1 MASDNNSKS
10 ILDSRPILIIAN
22 SSWYISHYRSLLL
35 EKISINN
42 KLITMAPIDGSSSKL
57 SENSIFIP
65 WRIYRSN
72 DLNLLSLILS
82 LIKMLL
88 LVRAIKPKLIH
99 SHTLKTNLLSSF
111 VSFLYGIPIIFSF
124 AGMGRLSKSR
134 GVKLLSFKIILNLI
148 SYFAVRQ
155 RNSRF
160 TWGINS
166 SKSFLI
172 FQNPL
177 DLEMFNKYV
186 PNLSHKYKKLIPG
199 SGLPINY
206 FQQNLIERN
215 NRWIINNPKKNI
227 RFNSISL
234 IYCGRLIKSKGIY
247 IFLEILKDNP
257 SFNGIIFGSIDPSSN
272 DSITDEELKEILK
285 KYKNVEYA
293 GHKAEPLINLNEE
306 FPIVLVP
313 SNYGEG
319 VSRTILESL
328 SLKIPLICSKKA
340 LSGIFNNNQLYS
352 VDKNVSEEYYKKIL
366 LIIDNYKNNLLIKKL
381 NNGYNKVKENFSEND
396 IVDSTLSLYSKL
408 LNSNNNSY
416 LTKKNKNES
425 FWLAQ

>member
-1 MASDNNSKS
+1 MTTDNNLRS
-10 ILDSRPILIIAN
+10 ILNSRPILIIAN

-35 EKISINN
+35 EKISIKN

-57 SENSIFIP
+57 SEKSIFIP

-82 LIKMLL
+82 FIKMLL

-111 VSFLYGIPIIFSF
+111 VSFLYGIPIVFSF
-124 AGMGRLSKSR
+124 AGMGRLSKSK
-134 GVKLLSFKIILNLI
+134 GLKLIFLKIILNLI

-160 TWGINS
+160 SWGINS

-177 DLEMFNKYV
+177 DIKMFNKYV
-186 PNLSHKYKKLIPG
+186 PNLSNKFKKLIPG
-199 SGLPINY
+199 SGLPMNY
-206 FQQNLIERN
+206 FEQNLLLRKN
-215 NRWIINNPKKNI
+215 KWINDHFKDTKL
-227 RFNSISL
+227 NSITL

-247 IFLEILKDNP
+247 IFLEILKNNP
-257 SFNGIIFGSIDPSSN
+257 SFKGIIFGSIDPSSD
-272 DSITDEELKEILK
+272 DSIKEEELKEISK
-285 KYKNVEYA
+285 KYKNVVYA
-293 GHKAEPLINLNEE
+293 GQKGEPLLNIQEE
-306 FPIVLVP
+306 YPIVIVP

-319 VSRTILESL
+319 ISRTILESL

-340 LSGIFNNNQLYS
+340 LGGIFNENQLYF
-352 VDKNVSEEYYKKIL
+352 VDENIPEEYDKKIL
-366 LIIDNYKNNLLIKKL
+366 LIIENYKNGLLIKKL
-381 NNGYNKVKENFSEND
+381 NNGYKDVKEKFSEND
-396 IVDSTLSLYSKL
+396 IVDNTLFLYSEL
-408 LNSNNNSY
+408 LTSNHTSY
-416 LTKKNKNES
+416 LTRKNKKES

>member
-1 MASDNNSKS
+1 MTRNNNLKS

-35 EKISINN
+35 EKIAIKN

-57 SENSIFIP
+57 SEKSIFIP

-111 VSFLYGIPIIFSF
+111 VSFLYGIPIVFSF
-124 AGMGRLSKSR
+124 AGMGRLSKSK
-134 GVKLLSFKIILNLI
+134 GLKLIFLKIILNLI

-160 TWGINS
+160 SWGINS

-177 DLEMFNKYV
+177 DIKMFNKYV
-186 PNLSHKYKKLIPG
+186 PNLSNKFKKLIPG
-199 SGLPINY
+199 SGLPMNY
-206 FQQNLIERN
+206 FEQNLLLRKN
-215 NRWIINNPKKNI
+215 KWINDHFKDTKL
-227 RFNSISL
+227 NSITL

-247 IFLEILKDNP
+247 IFLEILKNNP
-257 SFNGIIFGSIDPSSN
+257 SFKGIIFGSIDPSSD
-272 DSITDEELKEILK
+272 DSVKEEEIKEISK
-285 KYKNVEYA
+285 KYQNFYYA
-293 GHKAEPLINLNEE
+293 GHKVEPLLNLNEE
-306 FPIVLVP
+306 YPIVLLP

-319 VSRTILESL
+319 LSRTILESL

-340 LSGIFNNNQLYS
+340 LSGIFNNNQLYY
-352 VDKNVSEEYYKKIL
+352 VNKNAPEEYYQKIL
-366 LIIDNYKNNLLIKKL
+366 LIIENYKKNLLIKKL
-381 NNGYNKVKENFSEND
+381 NNGYDYVKEKFSEND
-396 IVDSTLSLYSKL
+396 IVTNTLSLYSEL
-408 LNSNNNSY
+408 LNNNNSSY
-416 LTKKNKNES
+416 LTKNNKNES

>member
-1 MASDNNSKS
+1 MTTDNNLRS
-10 ILDSRPILIIAN
+10 ILNSRPILIIAN

-35 EKISINN
+35 EKISIKN

-57 SENSIFIP
+57 SEKSIFIP

-82 LIKMLL
+82 FIKMLL

-111 VSFLYGIPIIFSF
+111 VSFLYGIPIVFSF
-124 AGMGRLSKSR
+124 AGMGRLSKSK
-134 GVKLLSFKIILNLI
+134 GLKLIFLKIILNLI

-160 TWGINS
+160 SWGINS

-177 DLEMFNKYV
+177 DIKMFNKYV
-186 PNLSHKYKKLIPG
+186 PNLSNKFKKLIPG
-199 SGLPINY
+199 SGLPMNYFEQNLLVRKNKWINY
-206 FQQNLIERN
+206 HIKDTKL
-215 NRWIINNPKKNI
+215 
-227 RFNSISL
+227 NSITL

-247 IFLEILKDNP
+247 IFLEILKNNP
-257 SFNGIIFGSIDPSSN
+257 SFKGIIFGSIDPSSD
-272 DSITDEELKEILK
+272 DSIKEEELKEISK
-285 KYKNVEYA
+285 KYKNVVYA
-293 GHKAEPLINLNEE
+293 GQKGEPLLNIQEE
-306 FPIVLVP
+306 YPIVIVP

-319 VSRTILESL
+319 ISRTILESL

-340 LSGIFNNNQLYS
+340 LGGIFNENQLYF
-352 VDKNVSEEYYKKIL
+352 VDENIPEEYDKKIL
-366 LIIDNYKNNLLIKKL
+366 LIIENYKNGLLIKKL
-381 NNGYNKVKENFSEND
+381 NNGYKDVKEKFSEND
-396 IVDSTLSLYSKL
+396 IVDNTLFLYSEL
-408 LNSNNNSY
+408 LTSNHTSY
-416 LTKKNKNES
+416 LTRKNKKES